1 MATQR
6 QSIIRGPGTVTF
18 GGVKFYDAS
27 GITAEIDSATQQVPS
42 SIAGN
47 LDTIKTDQTG
57 KVSLT
62 PVGNLSEALIGVLF
76 PAWLRSPEIGRSVF
90 GNTDSPL
97 LICSKAGQKVTFH
110 CAALTNPP
118 DLQLSPVK
126 TAFGQTEFTALLAN
140 GKLPTDAN
148 SLYAVA
154 AAAYADGEP
163 PRDGLT
169 GFHYVGTFGA
179 LSIPDTVEGWT
190 VNIEVDL
197 QPVTTDSQGTI
208 DYRSASPRRRYS
220 ARCPRSRGAASP
232 PPPRTTS

>member
-18 GGVKFYDAS
+18 GGVKFFDAS

-62 PVGNLSEALIGVLF
+62 PVGNLSEALIDVLF

-97 LICSKAGQKVTFH
+97 VIASKAGQKVTFH

-140 GKLPTDAN
+140 GKLPT
-148 SLYAVA
+148 VA
-154 AAAYADGEP
+154 RHARARIETMAEKDKELVWDWAREK
-163 PRDGLT
+163 PR
-169 GFHYVGTFGA
+169 GTDLIGGVRV
-179 LSIPDTVEGWT
+179 VE
-190 VNIEVDL
+190 
-197 QPVTTDSQGTI
+197 
-208 DYRSASPRRRYS
+208 
-220 ARCPRSRGAASP
+220 
-232 PPPRTTS
+232 